1 MSRQL
6 TAIIVDD
13 ERLAREGLMLRLTD
27 DVRFNVVAQCPSAH
41 HALDAIEQFQ
51 PDIAFVDI
59 EMPGLSGLELAEQL
73 SKNTTPVPKV
83 VFVTAFREF
92 ALNAFEFQAFDY
104 LLKPFSDDRLASG
117 LSKLADSFCDSDVV
131 IQHLKLDELLSRKTG
146 NSIDGF
152 IRNLEVSSGGSMSE
166 LQRTVSM
173 KSGSEWIR
181 VRLNDIS
188 WIEAAGDYMCVHTL
202 QGTHIIRKTLKQF
215 EQELDP
221 NLFPRVNRSAMIN
234 MSKLKRLTPNSNGE
248 YLAQLTSGDSV
259 KVSRKYK
266 FKLEEL
272 RKNSDFKDD
281 TSSISKL

>member
-13 ERLAREGLMLRLTD
+13 ERLAREGLMLRLND
-27 DVRFNVVAQCPSAH
+27 DDRFDVVAQCPSAH

-59 EMPGLSGLELAEQL
+59 EMPGLSGLELAELL

-92 ALNAFEFQAFDY
+92 ALNAFEFRAFDY
-104 LLKPFSDDRLASG
+104 LLKPFSDDRLASC
-117 LSKLADSFCDSDVV
+117 LSQLVDSFFDSDVV
-131 IQHLKLDELLSRKTG
+131 LQHLKLDELLSRKTG

-152 IRNLEVSSGGSMSE
+152 IRNLEVTSGGSMSE

-181 VRLNDIS
+181 VRLDDIS

-202 QGTHIIRKTLKQF
+202 EGTHIIRKTLKQF
-215 EQELDP
+215 EQELNP
-221 NLFPRVNRSAMIN
+221 TLFTRVNRSAMIN
-234 MSKLKRLTPNSNGE
+234 LSKLKRLTPNSNGE
-248 YLAQLTSGDSV
+248 YLAQLISGDSV
-259 KVSRKYK
+259 KVSRKFK

-272 RKNSDFKDD
+272 RKRGGYEA
-281 TSSISKL
+281 

>member
-13 ERLAREGLMLRLTD
+13 ERLAREGLMLRLND
-27 DVRFNVVAQCPSAH
+27 DDRFDVVAQCPSAH

-59 EMPGLSGLELAEQL
+59 EMPGLSGLELAELL

-92 ALNAFEFQAFDY
+92 ALNAFEFRAFDY
-104 LLKPFSDDRLASG
+104 LLKPFSDDRLASC
-117 LSKLADSFCDSDVV
+117 LSQLVDSFFDSDVV
-131 IQHLKLDELLSRKTG
+131 LQHLKLDELLSRKTG

-152 IRNLEVSSGGSMSE
+152 IRNLEVTSGGSMSE

-181 VRLNDIS
+181 VRLDDIT
-188 WIEAAGDYMCVHTL
+188 WIEAAGDYMCLHTSE
-202 QGTHIIRKTLKQF
+202 GTHIIRKTLKQF
-215 EQELDP
+215 EQELNP
-221 NLFPRVNRSAMIN
+221 TLFTRVNRSAMIN
-234 MSKLKRLTPNSNGE
+234 LSKLKRLTPNSNGE
-248 YLAQLTSGDSV
+248 YLAQLISGDSV
-259 KVSRKYK
+259 KVSRKFK

-272 RKNSDFKDD
+272 RKRGGYEA
-281 TSSISKL
+281 

>member
-6 TAIIVDD
+6 KAIIVDD
-13 ERLAREGLMLRLTD
+13 ERLAREGLMLRLTGD
-27 DVRFNVVAQCPSAH
+27 ARFDVVAQCPSAH
-41 HALDAIEQFQ
+41 HALEAIEQFQ

-104 LLKPFSDDRLASG
+104 LLKPFSDERLASC
-117 LSKLADSFCDSDVV
+117 LSKLVDSFFDSDVV
-131 IQHLKLDELLSRKTG
+131 LQHLKLDELLSRKTG

-181 VRLNDIS
+181 VRLDDIS

-202 QGTHIIRKTLKQF
+202 EGIHIIRKTLKQF

-234 MSKLKRLTPNSNGE
+234 LNKLKRLTPNSNGE

-272 RKNSDFKDD
+272 RKNGDLKA
-281 TSSISKL
+281 

>member
-13 ERLAREGLMLRLTD
+13 ERLAREGLMMRLD
-27 DVRFNVVAQCPSAH
+27 GDSRFDVVAQCPSANY
-41 HALDAIEQFQ
+41 ALDAIEQFQ
-51 PDIAFVDI
+51 PDIAFMDI

-73 SKNTTPVPKV
+73 SKNSTPVPKV
-83 VFVTAFREF
+83 VFVTAYREF

-104 LLKPFSDDRLASG
+104 LLKPFSDERLARC
-117 LSKLADSFCDSDVV
+117 LSKLVDSFFDSDVV
-131 IQHLKLDELLSRKTG
+131 LQHLKLDELLSRKTG

-152 IRNLEVSSGGSMSE
+152 IRNLEVTSGGSMSE

-181 VRLNDIS
+181 VRLDDIL

-202 QGTHIIRKTLKQF
+202 EGTHIIRKTLKQF

-248 YLAQLTSGDSV
+248 YLAQLTSDDSV

-272 RKNSDFKDD
+272 RKKA
-281 TSSISKL
+281 I

>member
-13 ERLAREGLMLRLTD
+13 ERLAREGLMLRLND
-27 DVRFNVVAQCPSAH
+27 DARFDVVAQCPSAH
-41 HALDAIEQFQ
+41 HALDAIKQFQ

-59 EMPGLSGLELAEQL
+59 EMPGLSGLELAELL

-104 LLKPFSDDRLASG
+104 LLKPFSDDRLASC
-117 LSKLADSFCDSDVV
+117 LRKLADSFFDSDVV
-131 IQHLKLDELLSRKTG
+131 LQHLKLDELLSRKTG

-152 IRNLEVSSGGSMSE
+152 IRNLEVTSGGSMSE
-166 LQRTVSM
+166 LQRSVSM

-181 VRLNDIS
+181 VRLDDIS

-202 QGTHIIRKTLKQF
+202 EGTHIIRKTLKQF

-221 NLFPRVNRSAMIN
+221 NLFPRVSRSAMIN

-248 YLAQLTSGDSV
+248 YVALLTTGDSV

-272 RKNSDFKDD
+272 SHNGGCED
-281 TSSISKL
+281 

>member
-13 ERLAREGLMLRLTD
+13 EPLAREGLMLRLNGDTRF
-27 DVRFNVVAQCPSAH
+27 DVIAQCPSAF
-41 HALDAIEQFQ
+41 HALQVIEEFQ

-83 VFVTAFREF
+83 VFVTAFKEF

-104 LLKPFSDDRLASG
+104 LLKPFSDDRLASC
-117 LSKLADSFCDSDVV
+117 LSKLVDSFFASDVV
-131 IQHLKLDELLSRKTG
+131 LQHLKLDELLSRKTG

-152 IRNLEVSSGGSMSE
+152 IHNLEVSSGGSMSE

-181 VRLNDIS
+181 VKLDDIS

-202 QGTHIIRKTLKQF
+202 EGTHIIRKTLKQF
-215 EQELDP
+215 ELELDT

-234 MSKLKRLTPNSNGE
+234 MSKLTRLTPNSNGE
-248 YLAQLTSGDSV
+248 YIAKLTSGDSV

-272 RKNSDFKDD
+272 RKSEGFSN
-281 TSSISKL
+281 